1 MFVHIF
7 SLFIYALSLIENIE
21 KEKELDRQDAIFYI
35 EIQGKGLMYD
45 EVSFMIKYQHR
56 ILQITQ
62 RKLYHQGKIIKEQTN
77 LLTPEVAQTILLQLS
92 QSDLIKQKL
101 LDQKQISLLENH
113 NRSGTH
119 RSYTQYELFLNL
131 PLLKKAQTDLQIFET
146 ELAFRQLLSMFN
158 HQVQNQ
164 SRDGQSEQMQVLF
177 WYFENLEMMKSQ
189 IYIDQIWALI
199 DLLSIDTFSENP
211 GYSYFIDERFSAQMP
226 KNKVDLKIDR
236 PAILIIDHV
245 PYGEI
250 HDQLRFELGEGAHVF
265 KLCPKDQKECLDYAV
280 DMTAKHQLKL
290 DLTLK

>member
-1 MFVHIF
+1 MFIHIF
-7 SLFIYALSLIENIE
+7 SFVIYALSLIENIE
-21 KEKELDRQDAIFYI
+21 KEKALDRQDAIFYI

-92 QSDLIKQKL
+92 QSDLIKQKP
-101 LDQKQISLLENH
+101 LDQKQTSLLE
-113 NRSGTH
+113 RQD

-146 ELAFRQLLSMFN
+146 ELGFQSMLSIFN
-158 HQVQNQ
+158 QQMQHVQH
-164 SRDGQSEQMQVLF
+164 GQSEQMQVLF
-177 WYFENLEMMKSQ
+177 WYFENLELMKTQ
-189 IYIDQIWALI
+189 TYIDQIWALI
-199 DLLSIDTFSENP
+199 DLLSVDAFTENTT
-211 GYSYFIDERFSAQMP
+211 YSYFIDERFTAQMP

-236 PAILIIDHV
+236 PAILIIDHI

-250 HDQLRFELGEGAHVF
+250 HDQLVFELGEGAHVF

-290 DLTLK
+290 NLTLK